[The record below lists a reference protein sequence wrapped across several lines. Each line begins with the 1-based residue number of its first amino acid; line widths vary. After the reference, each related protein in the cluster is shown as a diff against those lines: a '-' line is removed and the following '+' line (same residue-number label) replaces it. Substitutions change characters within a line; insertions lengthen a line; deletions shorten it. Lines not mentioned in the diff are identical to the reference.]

1 MSTPIARIADGLTR
15 QTTITP
21 ELRGAVGRAPWEN
34 LEGPLA
40 DWLENPILD
49 WDLPLK
55 IITYV
60 SSKL

>member
-21 ELRGAVGRAPWEN
+21 ELRVAVGRVPWET

-55 IITYV
+55 IVTYV